1 MTEAE
6 LAEGMSS
13 DLSAQDTDISRQF
26 PALSLNYPANYPGSM
41 GQEIATGEARP

>member
-13 DLSAQDTDISRQF
+13 DLSAQDIDICGRF
-26 PALSLNYPANYPGSM
+26 PELSTKYPANYPGPAE
-41 GQEIATGEARP
+41 QEITTGEARP